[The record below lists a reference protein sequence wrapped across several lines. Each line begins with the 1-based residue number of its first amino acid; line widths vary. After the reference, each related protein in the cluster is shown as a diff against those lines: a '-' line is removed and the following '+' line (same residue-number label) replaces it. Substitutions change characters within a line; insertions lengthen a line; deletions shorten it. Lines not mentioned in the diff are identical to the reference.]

1 MRARTAFDNPFRE
14 VLKAVGWTVK
24 LTVVGQNSIDEM
36 PDRRRRSWLLIEH
49 ADDHLVTD
57 AA

>member
-1 MRARTAFDNPFRE
+1 LRRHARARTAFDNPFRE

-36 PDRRRRSWLLIEH
+36 PDRRRRSWL
-49 ADDHLVTD
+49 
-57 AA
+57 